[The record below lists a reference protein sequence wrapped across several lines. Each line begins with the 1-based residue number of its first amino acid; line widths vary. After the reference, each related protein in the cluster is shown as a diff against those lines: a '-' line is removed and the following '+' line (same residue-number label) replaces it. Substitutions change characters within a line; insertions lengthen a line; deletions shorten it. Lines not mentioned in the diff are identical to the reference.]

1 MDQDRSQQLC
11 EICTNINFKEYFQHE
26 IGTHVY
32 ERTHWIG
39 ADTNALRLGRI
50 EDLFQKSSSCPFCR
64 LVVAA
69 IVQRRRRRISKT
81 FTIENLI
88 ARNREEGTEMECWMY
103 SYCYAIHNPSK
114 TDSETANRIGIATR
128 VAKGYRPYLPEDH
141 AGDIQLLAEDAP
153 RINKAK
159 LFHGR
164 VVDVAKLDM
173 ELARN
178 WLRCCEREHGE
189 LCENPSSTMMND
201 RSTQPR
207 SLMVVDV
214 KRLCICRLPPG
225 SRYVCL
231 SYCWPIA
238 KAFMLTQATLS
249 ELLGAKSLAR
259 RMRELPHTIQDAIQ
273 CVCELGEAYLWVDSL
288 CIIQDNKDDKRYQI
302 SQMDRIFTS
311 AFLTIVP
318 VCSVAEWTDNLQSGL
333 PRYRK
338 HTGGAQQKI
347 ESVQS
352 LRLAVPFDTLS
363 YPLEISRWSTRA
375 WTYEEGLLSRRILY
389 FTEDQVYFQCS
400 CSIFCEDGVGE
411 NSPIFARVFRASN
424 LWNMGSPYTS
434 DPGNGYYGSFH
445 LQRAKYADPRE
456 AMLDYHTRVEDYTV
470 RDLTYHSDILNA
482 FKGIEAVM
490 KRSMSTE
497 FWYGLPESRLDT
509 ALLWTLY
516 GAHKRRGVSVKGF
529 TKSCFP
535 SWTWAG
541 WDSKINSR
549 SYFHITDLRREI
561 NWYLI
566 NRKGVASLMATED
579 AVAERES
586 TECNERRFIGSESQL
601 PDHFLAGEQPRLE
614 VDANDEDWRYPE
626 YLACW
631 TTLAFFCLSGD
642 VASLGDDG
650 LLWKYG
656 LNLAIFN
663 SSDIWV
669 GSIMMNQEWVTDNL
683 PRPQFEFMLM
693 SRSKDIIDLPLSPPR
708 PKYFDEEKFVKR
720 PWCMLNVMLIE
731 RENDIARR
739 LGVGFIHEVAW
750 VEANPTSMFIRL
762 E

>member
-11 EICTNINFKEYFQHE
+11 ETCTKIDFKEYFQHE

-32 ERTHWIG
+32 EPGNLVG
-39 ADTNALRLGRI
+39 ADTNALRLGRF
-50 EDLFQKSSSCPFCR
+50 EDLFKKSSSCPFCR
-64 LVVAA
+64 LVVTA
-69 IVQRRRRRISKT
+69 ICRRRTSWT
-81 FTIENLI
+81 FTPEHMI

-103 SYCYAIHNPSK
+103 SYCYAIHDPFE

-128 VAKGYRPYLPEDH
+128 VATGWLSSPEDH
-141 AGDIQLLAEDAP
+141 AGDIQLVAEDAP
-153 RINKAK
+153 RINRSK

-164 VVDVAKLDM
+164 VVDAAKLDM

-189 LCENPSSTMMND
+189 LCENPSSTMMNNG
-201 RSTQPR
+201 SLQPH

-214 KRLCICRLPPG
+214 QRLCICHLPPG
-225 SRYVCL
+225 SRYACL
-231 SYCWPIA
+231 SYSWPIA
-238 KAFMLTQATLS
+238 EAFMLTQATLS
-249 ELLGAKSLAR
+249 ELLGANSLAG

-273 CVCELGEAYLWVDSL
+273 CVCELGEVYLWVDSL

-302 SQMDRIFTS
+302 SQMDRIYTS
-311 AFLTIVP
+311 AFLTIVSA
-318 VCSVAEWTDNLQSGL
+318 CSVAEWSDNPHSGL
-333 PRYRK
+333 PRYRE

-347 ESVQS
+347 ESVQT

-363 YPLEISRWSTRA
+363 YPLESSRWSTRA

-400 CSIFCEDGVGE
+400 CSVFCEDGVGE
-411 NSPIFARVFRASN
+411 NSPIFARVYRASN

-434 DPGNGYYGSFH
+434 DFRNGYHGSFH
-445 LQRAKYADPRE
+445 LKRAEYADPRE
-456 AMLDYHTRVEDYTV
+456 AVQDYQNRVEEYTR
-470 RDLTYHSDILNA
+470 RDLTYHADILNA

-497 FWYGLPESRLDT
+497 FWYGLPEFQLDT
-509 ALLWTLY
+509 ALLWTLT
-516 GAHKRRGVSVKGF
+516 GAHKRRGVSAKGF

-541 WDSKINSR
+541 WDSSVELG
-549 SYFHITDLRREI
+549 SYFFITGLRREI

-566 NRKGVASLMATED
+566 NRKGIATLMATED
-579 AVAERES
+579 TVAELDS
-586 TECNERRFIGSESQL
+586 TECDERRIGPDGQL
-601 PDHFLAGEQPRLE
+601 PDHFLAVEQPRLE
-614 VDANDEDWRYPE
+614 VDADDEDWRYPE

-631 TTLAFFCLSGD
+631 TTLAFFCLPGE
-642 VASLGDDG
+642 VVSLGDHG
-650 LLWKYG
+650 LIWENG

-663 SSDIWV
+663 SSGMWV
-669 GSIMMNQEWVTDNL
+669 GSIMMDQEWVTDNL
-683 PRPQFEFMLM
+683 PRPRFEFMLM
-693 SRSKDIIDLPLSPPR
+693 SRSEDISDLLPPPQ
-708 PKYFDEEKFVKR
+708 PKYFDEEKLIKR
-720 PWCMLNVMLIE
+720 PWCLLNVMLIE